1 MTLRP
6 ISIAASLGVL
16 VLLTACAQDTT
27 APTAPADAL
36 FAKKPSTG
44 FEIYVTGKG
53 PDVTTTG
60 GNRAVY
66 VAGGGTDDT
75 AGMKWLLAQGGTRT
89 GGTGFGDVVVLRT
102 SGSSGYNTYFA
113 KLGANTVTTF
123 VITSVAGANSATV
136 SSAIGKAEVIFFAG
150 GDQSTYVNLWTGTAL
165 QTAVNARLGQGA
177 AVGGTSAGLNVL
189 SEHIY
194 SAQTVSTTS
203 GMALANPYDPSITFA
218 RNLFNVPQLTNTLAE
233 PHFVPRDRMG
243 RLYTFLA
250 RLQADGKASTPRGLA
265 VDEGA
270 GVGITAAGAATV
282 FGTGRGAYL
291 VTTTSRQTSTLSAPL
306 VYGAMQVVRV
316 PAGGTF
322 NAISWTATGT
332 PYSVSATSSGLVS
345 TAGVLY

>member
-1 MTLRP
+1 MTSRHFAYGTRL
-6 ISIAASLGVL
+6 AAVA
-16 VLLTACAQDTT
+16 LLAACHQDS
-27 APTAPADAL
+27 ALPTAPGDAL
-36 FAKKPSTG
+36 FAKQPSTG
-44 FEIYVTGKG
+44 FQMYVTGKG
-53 PDVTTTG
+53 PDVTTNG

-66 VAGGGTDDT
+66 VAGGGTDDA

-89 GGTGFGDVVVLRT
+89 SGSGFGDVVVLRT

-136 SSAIGKAEVIFFAG
+136 SNAIGKAEVIFFAG

-165 QTAVNARLGQGA
+165 QSAVNARLGQGA

-203 GMALANPYDPSITFA
+203 AMALANPYDPSITFA

-250 RLQADGKASTPRGLA
+250 RLQADGKASAPRGLA

-270 GVGITAAGAATV
+270 GVGITAAGTATV
-282 FGTGRGAYL
+282 FGTGNGAYL
-291 VTTTSRQTSTLSAPL
+291 VTTASRGASTLSAPL
-306 VYGAMQVVRV
+306 VYGAMQVLRV

-322 NAISWTATGT
+322 NANSWTAAGT
-332 PYSVSATSSGLVS
+332 PYSVSATTSGVVSTSGL
-345 TAGVLY
+345 LY